1 VTDSPAK
8 EEDTE
13 GSAKASSVEGRPEET
28 TQADAGKTG
37 TAPDAEDAA
46 AGGAKETAKAPG
58 AQPVVGQAATGGRAP
73 ESQEQP
79 GTSHDQPVKDHDQ
92 SVKDPELAAK
102 DHNPVDEDR
111 ELARQDPVP
120 VAESQERGAESQEQA
135 AVLQEQAPAIQEKAP
150 AIQEQA
156 SAIQERTGESP
167 SRASWWFGAVTV
179 VPALLAAAWLLPSFP
194 LLLTGRLSAMPMVF
208 MFAPLAGLLCY
219 FAIRRLPP
227 AWPAFRLASPKAD
240 PKAKAKADPKAK
252 AKADPKAKTE
262 PRVKATPEP
271 RTKPGTPWW
280 AVAATVAVAI
290 AFTAW
295 QIAEHTQQIIY
306 LRDPATYL
314 QVGYWIAHHGYLP
327 IPNDATAFGGS
338 HPGLSFATS
347 NYYPRGTGIVPQFMT
362 GMPLV
367 LAAAIWIGGIPAA
380 LVITPVIGGC
390 AILSFGGLAGRLA
403 GPRWAPAA
411 AAVLALSLPQQYTSR
426 STFSEPLAEVLLFG
440 GLCLVT
446 DSLALRGPKDTGN
459 EDPHARYSLNQDMVL
474 AALGGLAL
482 GLTILVRI
490 DGLSDILPALPF
502 LGVLLAA
509 RSRRAI
515 PFGLALLFGVGYGL
529 ANGYLK
535 SRPYLDLEAPSL
547 RPLGYIVAVTLA
559 ATVALVIVTASP
571 AARRKLRKAKNTK
584 TARWLPAAAA
594 VLVALIFV
602 GFAIRPLVQTVAGE
616 TIPSSIAYVAEL
628 QKLAGLPV
636 NGRQQYYEDSLYW
649 VIWYLGVPA
658 VLLGALGLAA
668 LAKRTTRAL
677 IHWDD
682 LAGAGARAGAG
693 AGARARAQ
701 ARAWAL
707 PLMIALWVIATVLY
721 RPAVAPDQPWAS
733 RRLVPFVLPGL
744 ILGAIWAVTW
754 LKDQAAQLG
763 RTRITAA
770 VIATCG
776 AASLLIPTALTTLDP
791 SFTAKKIIDVHGMA
805 FRTIGAGELGAVN
818 GLCGAIG
825 SEASVVI
832 LDQLTADRFAQLIR
846 GMCGVPAAVL
856 TSTKTLSQVGEGIE
870 AVGRRPV
877 YLAQNEDELPAA
889 GSKPNEVVNLL
900 TTQEAH
906 NLTAPP
912 ARTWLI
918 HYTVWMNVPVEAQG

>member
-1 VTDSPAK
+1 M
-8 EEDTE
+8 
-13 GSAKASSVEGRPEET
+13 
-28 TQADAGKTG
+28 
-37 TAPDAEDAA
+37 
-46 AGGAKETAKAPG
+46 
-58 AQPVVGQAATGGRAP
+58 
-73 ESQEQP
+73 
-79 GTSHDQPVKDHDQ
+79 
-92 SVKDPELAAK
+92 
-102 DHNPVDEDR
+102 
-111 ELARQDPVP
+111 
-120 VAESQERGAESQEQA
+120 
-135 AVLQEQAPAIQEKAP
+135 
-150 AIQEQA
+150 
-156 SAIQERTGESP
+156 
-167 SRASWWFGAVTV
+167 
-179 VPALLAAAWLLPSFP
+179 LAAAWLLPSFP

-227 AWPAFRLASPKAD
+227 TWPAFRPATPKTKTKAETTPETKASAD
-240 PKAKAKADPKAK
+240 PEAKA
-252 AKADPKAKTE
+252 E
-262 PRVKATPEP
+262 PRSVTAVPKQ
-271 RTKPGTPWW
+271 KPSTPWW
-280 AVAATVAVAI
+280 AVAATIAVAI

-295 QIAEHTQQIIY
+295 QIAERTQQIIY

-327 IPNDATAFGGS
+327 ISNSATAFGGP
-338 HPGLSFATS
+338 HPGLSFASS
-347 NYYPRGTGIVPQFMT
+347 NFYPRGTGIVPQFMT

-440 GLCLVT
+440 GLCLLT
-446 DSLALRGPKDTGN
+446 DSLALKSQKDTRN
-459 EDPHARYSLNQDMVL
+459 EDPRVRYSLNQDMML

-482 GLTILVRI
+482 GLTIVVRI
-490 DGLSDILPALPF
+490 DGLSDILPAVPF

-515 PFGLALLFGVGYGL
+515 PFGLALVFGVGYGL
-529 ANGYLK
+529 ADGYLK

-547 RPLGYIVAVTLA
+547 RPLGYIVAATLA
-559 ATVALVIVTASP
+559 ASVVLVIVTASP

-584 TARWLPAAAA
+584 IARWLPATAAIGTT
-594 VLVALIFV
+594 VIFV
-602 GFAIRPLVQTVAGE
+602 GFAIRPLVQTVRGE
-616 TIPSSIAYVAEL
+616 TIPTSIAYVAEL

-636 NGRQQYYEDSLYW
+636 DGRQQYYEDSLYW

-668 LAKRTTRAL
+668 LAKRTTKAL
-677 IHWDD
+677 IQWNDPDQAH
-682 LAGAGARAGAG
+682 
-693 AGARARAQ
+693 ARAQ

-707 PLMIALWVIATVLY
+707 PLMIALWVIVTVLY

-763 RTRITAA
+763 RTKTTAA
-770 VIATCG
+770 IVATCG

-805 FRTIGAGELGAVN
+805 FRQIGPGELDAVS

-825 SEASVVI
+825 TEASVVI
-832 LDQLTADRFAQLIR
+832 TDQLTADRFAQVIR
-846 GMCGVPAAVL
+846 GICGVPTAVFTNAKSL
-856 TSTKTLSQVGEGIE
+856 REIGEGIE

-877 YLAQNEDELPAA
+877 YLAQNEDELPAN

-912 ARTWLI
+912 IRTWLI
-918 HYTVWMNVPVEAQG
+918 HYTVWMSVPVEAEG